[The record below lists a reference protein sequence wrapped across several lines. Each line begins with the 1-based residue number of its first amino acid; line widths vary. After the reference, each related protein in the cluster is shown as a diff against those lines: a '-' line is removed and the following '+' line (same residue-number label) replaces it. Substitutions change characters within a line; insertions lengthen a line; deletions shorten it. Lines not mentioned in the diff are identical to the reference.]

1 MALTGFVIIMTETL
15 PAGLLPE
22 VSSGLAVSEGAA
34 GQLVSAYALGTVL
47 AAIPAIAATRSLSR
61 KPLLVLGIAGFVV
74 ANAVTALSG
83 AYSLTLVARFVAG
96 AFSGLLWG
104 MIPGYTRRIV
114 AAERAGTGLAVAMV
128 GTPVALSIGTP
139 LGTFAGALIGW
150 RWTFAAMSVLAVA
163 LVVWVLIGVPNAPG
177 QPSENRTS
185 LLRVLLIPGV
195 APVLAVVL
203 GWMLAHNILY
213 TYIAPFLAFTGVG
226 GRVDVVLLIFGL
238 CALAGIWF
246 TGTLVDRALRRLV
259 LVSLAGF
266 GLVALGLGVAG
277 GVPVVFYLAVL
288 VWGLTFGGAS
298 TQLNTAVADAAGD
311 ETDIAAAMVTTAWNL
326 AIFGGSALG
335 AVLLETDDPG
345 SFPWA
350 LLVLI
355 AASLLVALFARRHA
369 FTPGPRSG
377 DSAT

>member
-47 AAIPAIAATRSLSR
+47 AAIPAIAATRSSSR

-83 AYSLTLVARFVAG
+83 VYSLTLVARFVAG

-114 AAERAGTGLAVAMV
+114 AAERAGTGLAVAMA

-177 QPSENRTS
+177 QPSGNRTS

-213 TYIAPFLAFTGVG
+213 TYIAPFLTFTGVS
-226 GRVDVVLLIFGL
+226 GRVDVVLLLFGL

-259 LVSLAGF
+259 LVSLTGF

-277 GVPVVFYLAVL
+277 GAPVVFYLAVL

-335 AVLLETDDPG
+335 AVLLEADDPG

-355 AASLLVALFARRHA
+355 TASLLVAILARRHA
-369 FTPGPRSG
+369 FAPGPRSG